1 MSQKLEQFMSSV
13 LDILYEN
20 HKTERALGYVLEL
33 LADFAPA
40 DMAYLI
46 VVSGDG
52 KRIETVFERT
62 KTCVCTGL
70 TQLEGKPWKPIQAAG
85 EQEPGFVTEVNSF
98 PPAMKSIFI
107 QSGVSS
113 VLQCSVGRQGEL
125 TGYMGIC
132 DFGREGEPWKENPS
146 MYSAMTYMSRA
157 LSVFFY
163 KSRQDV
169 WLMEDQKRL
178 EGSLLQSGLNEDTAN
193 VILDQISTGVVVF
206 KMPSYD
212 KLLPVYGNL
221 GQYRM
226 LRVERTAVNS
236 SVPNEEEAKLESRY
250 FADAFA
256 GVHPEDMERVRSAY
270 KARYA
275 ERQLKS
281 SGVLKRGTMM

>member
-1 MSQKLEQFMSSV
+1 MV
-13 LDILYEN
+13 
-20 HKTERALGYVLEL
+20 
-33 LADFAPA
+33 
-40 DMAYLI
+40 
-46 VVSGDG
+46 DG
-52 KRIETVFERT
+52 GSE
-62 KTCVCTGL
+62 
-70 TQLEGKPWKPIQAAG
+70 AAG
-85 EQEPGFVTEVNSF
+85 
-98 PPAMKSIFI
+98 
-107 QSGVSS
+107 
-113 VLQCSVGRQGEL
+113 RL
-125 TGYMGIC
+125 TFAVRVKCGYC
-132 DFGREGEPWKENPS
+132 
-146 MYSAMTYMSRA
+146 
-157 LSVFFY
+157 
-163 KSRQDV
+163 
-169 WLMEDQKRL
+169 
-178 EGSLLQSGLNEDTAN
+178 
-193 VILDQISTGVVVF
+193 